1 MVDPLPYLADNL
13 TVDEIHQLTGP
24 AVIDFGTDWC
34 EHCQAARPLVD
45 AALRHYPQL
54 PHLKFEDGKGRVQG
68 RAFKVKL
75 WPTLIFLRDGV
86 EITRLVRPQNGVD
99 IDHALAMIHQAT

>member
-1 MVDPLPYLADNL
+1 MADHRPYLPEAL
-13 TVDEIHQLTGP
+13 SVAEIEQLAGP

-34 EHCQAARPLVD
+34 EHCQAARALVE
-45 AALRHYPQL
+45 AAMHRAPHIT
-54 PHLKFEDGKGRVQG
+54 HLKFEDGKGRVQG

-86 EITRLVRPQNGVD
+86 EVTRLVRPGSADD
-99 IDHALAMIHQAT
+99 IDQALRLID